1 MNPTPFTTGFS
12 APFAS
17 LALVVL
23 AAWTVNRWRH
33 ERDISASSAYF
44 HLASLISLFAMT
56 VGLAQ
61 VLEILLGDALLERP
75 ELLGGADE
83 LRRRLVLPIAV
94 VIVATPL
101 WVFHWSLIQRR
112 ARANV
117 EEQRAFIR
125 TLYLY
130 LALGGA
136 AVASLFLLGS
146 VVAHAFLLFAGVQET
161 HAGGLLGAVG
171 LLIPPLAVWWAHL
184 RSATAEPPAA
194 PGAEVPRNFYF
205 YAIAGLAL
213 FLAAE
218 GAAAAATASLDALFP
233 SGVLL
238 GGEPSDLLARRQ
250 AAAAA
255 TASLDALFPS
265 GVLLGGE
272 PSDLLARRQAAALAA
287 LLAGT
292 AFFFWHWSRVRGELG
307 PHIRLAYLLLVGAA
321 GFAGGLGAG
330 IWMGR
335 ELVRFL
341 LGHQAMDQWHFLTVA
356 VPLLVVSGGVFL
368 AHRPSLLGAVNAGTN
383 SAFLG
388 RRLALYT
395 LNLTG
400 LALGGTAVANLIR
413 ILLEFYT
420 AGFQEL
426 GRSQDWWRDQT
437 SIFVMLA
444 LVGVPLWIVTRNRLR
459 SAVDTGNLDEIR
471 IWPRRLYL
479 YGTLVAVFIIALVNA
494 VGVVRP
500 VIAVALGEAYVPSL
514 AAGLYTA
521 LANTAIAA
529 AIFWHFTR
537 MARADRAMT
546 AEKTVA
552 DEAVAESEAPAPEA
566 KPRIVAIVS
575 RGAISIIPRI
585 EKSLGESI
593 KLLGTLDASM
603 DGGRVE
609 LSGQRAAELV
619 ADIRST
625 PGPRVLLIISQ
636 HRLDVI
642 PYE

>member
-12 APFAS
+12 ASFAS

-44 HLASLISLFAMT
+44 HVASLISLFAMT

-250 AAAAA
+250 A
-255 TASLDALFPS
+255 P
-265 GVLLGGE
+265 
-272 PSDLLARRQAAALAA
+272 ALAA

-459 SAVDTGNLDEIR
+459 SAVDTGDLDEIR

-537 MARADRAMT
+537 MAPADRAMT

-619 ADIRST
+619 ADIRFT

>member
-12 APFAS
+12 ASFAS

-75 ELLGGADE
+75 DLLGGADE

-161 HAGGLLGAVG
+161 HSGGLLGAVG

-184 RSATAEPPAA
+184 RPATAEPPAA

-250 AAAAA
+250 A
-255 TASLDALFPS
+255 P
-265 GVLLGGE
+265 
-272 PSDLLARRQAAALAA
+272 ALAA

-321 GFAGGLGAG
+321 GFAGGLGVG

-413 ILLEFYT
+413 FLLEFYT

-459 SAVDTGNLDEIR
+459 SAVDTGDLDEIR

-514 AAGLYTA
+514 AAGLNTA

-566 KPRIVAIVS
+566 EPRIVAIVS

-625 PGPRVLLIISQ
+625 PGPRVLLIFSQ